1 MPGHAAP
8 AALAAD
14 RGRGCT
20 RSGQPSAGL
29 GRRTKGLHQ
38 EHRSHSGKKSV
49 HFHYKCVPTKN
60 LITLAQA
67 LTVEQKDELV
77 VNGFLQL
84 LRSNHTTGCKERHFC
99 TLCHIL
105 CMKFTPLQVTTTS
118 QFVKIILFKL
128 FTMVDA
134 EVNQ

>member
-1 MPGHAAP
+1 MRPRLRWQRNADAAAP
-8 AALAAD
+8 AAGSPAPASGAD
-14 RGRGCT
+14 
-20 RSGQPSAGL
+20 
-29 GRRTKGLHQ
+29 TKELHQ

-49 HFHYKCVPTKN
+49 HFHDKCVPTKN
-60 LITLAQA
+60 LIMLAQA
-67 LTVEQKDELV
+67 LTLEQKDELV
-77 VNGFLQL
+77 VSGFLQL

-118 QFVKIILFKL
+118 QFITIILFKL